1 MRSWAYTW
9 EMAHDLSSSLSLRL
23 WPGAPIS
30 IGMVRIFLIFATLL
44 LSIQIAFAK
53 PITLL
58 ALGDSLTSG
67 FGLEP
72 NETFPVKLE
81 AALKNRYP
89 DLKII
94 NGGVAGD
101 TASDGLARLDWALTD
116 DVGGLVVELGAN
128 DPLRGLD
135 VVQTEAA
142 LDGIMAKAE
151 ARKLPVL
158 ILGMKAPPNMGPE
171 YVAKFDGLYPRLA
184 EKYQA
189 LLYPFYLDGVAADPS
204 LNQADGIHP
213 NGRGVDV
220 IVSKVAPKVEELIG
234 KVWVK

>member
-1 MRSWAYTW
+1 
-9 EMAHDLSSSLSLRL
+9 
-23 WPGAPIS
+23 
-30 IGMVRIFLIFATLL
+30 MVRIFLIFATLL
-44 LSIQIAFAK
+44 FSIQVAFAK
-53 PITLL
+53 PLRLL

-72 NETFPVKLE
+72 NEAFPVKLE

-101 TASDGLARLDWALTD
+101 TAADGLARLDWVLAN
-116 DVGGLVVELGAN
+116 DVDGIIVELGAN
-128 DPLRGLD
+128 DALRGLD
-135 VVQTEAA
+135 VSQTEGA

-151 ARKLPVL
+151 DRKLPVL

-171 YVAKFDGLYPRLA
+171 YVAKFDSLYLRLA
-184 EKYQA
+184 EKYQT
-189 LLYPFYLDGVAADPS
+189 LLYPFYLDGVAANPD

-213 NGRGVDV
+213 NGPGVDV
-220 IVSKVAPKVEELIG
+220 IVSKVMPSVEELIG